1 MRNPEPKSFENERI
15 AASPSQDGWAARTPA
30 DLSSLL
36 LELARALRGFAFYKE
51 ADAQRRPLLDRA
63 FRAVSSEL
71 TRAGA
76 IDLRLDQNRFKL
88 AGLSQTVEASG
99 VLADLD
105 AALTSHGLYR
115 LRFDGSLTSNALGGL
130 FDLLGQPSARFTGP
144 DRFAR
149 ALAARDA
156 QGLQLNDIEYCQQK
170 PTRKL
175 TATPPRASASLASSL
190 SPDSTHPRST
200 SGEAPSLNADPL
212 GAPSADDRGE
222 RLRARLIELD
232 RTVEDEAYD
241 QQAGEI
247 VGWARDLAKEG
258 LPDEAYRAL
267 LVLADHA
274 VGSGGRPETQA
285 RIAANRFAELAVGEQ
300 LNHLINRATEPGGP
314 GVRAAQLLLQLGPK
328 AVLAIVDLLCV
339 EDRNDRSGPLRALV
353 LALGEASLPALL
365 EAIAGSDERRAR
377 VGIRLAGELQ
387 NPAALPALLKAM
399 RAPEHDRQIETI
411 RALGFLPVRESK
423 DALAGALASDN
434 EEIAVAAAHALATC
448 EGGEAV
454 LKFLDVLDASMPT
467 TRTRLSRTLVRL
479 LGQLGDERAVPR
491 LSAILERKPIL
502 RRTHHHAIQLAVID
516 ALAILPTKE
525 ARRSIERAAQRGA
538 KPVSDR
544 AKAKLI
550 ELSASR

>member
-1 MRNPEPKSFENERI
+1 
-15 AASPSQDGWAARTPA
+15 
-30 DLSSLL
+30 
-36 LELARALRGFAFYKE
+36 
-51 ADAQRRPLLDRA
+51 
-63 FRAVSSEL
+63 
-71 TRAGA
+71 
-76 IDLRLDQNRFKL
+76 
-88 AGLSQTVEASG
+88 
-99 VLADLD
+99 
-105 AALTSHGLYR
+105 
-115 LRFDGSLTSNALGGL
+115 
-130 FDLLGQPSARFTGP
+130 
-144 DRFAR
+144 
-149 ALAARDA
+149 
-156 QGLQLNDIEYCQQK
+156 
-170 PTRKL
+170 
-175 TATPPRASASLASSL
+175 
-190 SPDSTHPRST
+190 
-200 SGEAPSLNADPL
+200 
-212 GAPSADDRGE
+212 
-222 RLRARLIELD
+222 
-232 RTVEDEAYD
+232 
-241 QQAGEI
+241 
-247 VGWARDLAKEG
+247 
-258 LPDEAYRAL
+258 
-267 LVLADHA
+267 
-274 VGSGGRPETQA
+274 
-285 RIAANRFAELAVGEQ
+285 
-300 LNHLINRATEPGGP
+300 
-314 GVRAAQLLLQLGPK
+314 VRAAQLLLQLGPK